1 MQLGRHRRRV
11 RRDTTAGWPCTSNAH
26 KAAVVHYKC
35 IEGDVKPRCYAA
47 QMLDRIN
54 LLSDGAIGVR
64 RATPLPRRRK
74 TLADRGPD
82 RQPLLPKPMGDG
94 DKIGRLRA
102 FPALIFGNLGLM
114 YLLGRYTKRHWQRDG
129 VRTLLCQCGRCTLRS
144 LENQVPWHSFDG
156 RRLSEHNL
164 CHPSKMTNF
173 HTPRMILKLKQTI

>member
-35 IEGDVKPRCYAA
+35 IEGDVKPRCCAA

-94 DKIGRLRA
+94 DKIGRLRS

-114 YLLGRYTKRHWQRDG
+114 YLLGKYTKRHWQWDG
-129 VRTLLCQCGRCTLRS
+129 VRTPI
-144 LENQVPWHSFDG
+144 VPVRALYAQITQKSG
-156 RRLSEHNL
+156 PLA
-164 CHPSKMTNF
+164 
-173 HTPRMILKLKQTI
+173 

>member
-94 DKIGRLRA
+94 DKIGRLRS

-114 YLLGRYTKRHWQRDG
+114 YLLGRCTKRQRDG

-144 LENQVPWHSFDG
+144 LENQVPWHSFG
-156 RRLSEHNL
+156 GLSQITPQRRLRR
-164 CHPSKMTNF
+164 KA
-173 HTPRMILKLKQTI
+173 PR